1 MGLFSAILGNA
12 GAVSPEELNREYN
25 RLLAPGESIEVGFK
39 LIRDV
44 FMFTNKRLILVDKQG
59 ITGRKVDYLSIVYKS
74 ISRFSIETAGD
85 FDLDAEL
92 KIWISSE
99 ATPSIEKKF
108 NKQVDV
114 YELQRVLASH
124 VLG

>member
-1 MGLFSAILGNA
+1 MGLFSAILGDA
-12 GAVSPEELNREYN
+12 GAVSSEELNREFG
-25 RLLAPGESIEVGFK
+25 RLLAPSESIEVGFK
-39 LIRDV
+39 LLRDV
-44 FMFTNKRLILVDKQG
+44 FMFTNKRLIIVDKQG
-59 ITGRKVDYLSIVYKS
+59 ITGRKIEYLSVVYKS

-124 VLG
+124 VLS